1 MSIILAIFY
10 LLYFWLARR
19 RLDWALGLIIF
30 ALPFYE
36 IRFSFLGVPWT
47 ILSGLIWTAILAWS
61 TNLAERKWAGKIS
74 ACPLALT
81 WQFWRRI
88 IFGREII
95 LFLGFGATAL
105 LAAGIQPAALGA
117 GKAYFLEPLIFF
129 FLLNW
134 SERFSPGASEQNGPG
149 RRIFFWALVF
159 SALAVSGLAVAQK
172 LFNAAWVPEF
182 WPRVTGPYPYPNA
195 IGLYLGP
202 LVLIL
207 FGRLPALLPFRTRVA
222 TRARNPLDIAGIK
235 GFLADA
241 QNNAKWI
248 IVAITI
254 VLSLMAIFF
263 ARSEGAIIGMLAGLL
278 VIGLLTSKKWRW
290 ITLAAVALVGFGLLS
305 YGPARN
311 YALEKITLRDLSGE
325 IRKQQW
331 RETWEMLTASP
342 ANFALGAGLGGYQ
355 SAVAP
360 FHQAGI
366 FFNKDQDPDFRRKI
380 VIFDDRYKA
389 EHWQPVEVYLYPHNI
404 FLNFWT
410 ELGLA
415 GLLLFIWIMVK
426 SIKVLIADIRYPMS
440 DKISTFKLQITNL
453 ASGQD
458 KYLKLGLLGALVVII
473 VHGLVDV
480 PYFKNDLSLL
490 FWLIIFLIGSAQAR
504 AAGKSK

>member
-1 MSIILAIFY
+1 
-10 LLYFWLARR
+10 
-19 RLDWALGLIIF
+19 
-30 ALPFYE
+30 
-36 IRFSFLGVPWT
+36 
-47 ILSGLIWTAILAWS
+47 
-61 TNLAERKWAGKIS
+61 
-74 ACPLALT
+74 
-81 WQFWRRI
+81 
-88 IFGREII
+88 
-95 LFLGFGATAL
+95 
-105 LAAGIQPAALGA
+105 
-117 GKAYFLEPLIFF
+117 
-129 FLLNW
+129 
-134 SERFSPGASEQNGPG
+134 
-149 RRIFFWALVF
+149 
-159 SALAVSGLAVAQK
+159 
-172 LFNAAWVPEF
+172 
-182 WPRVTGPYPYPNA
+182 
-195 IGLYLGP
+195 
-202 LVLIL
+202 
-207 FGRLPALLPFRTRVA
+207 
-222 TRARNPLDIAGIK
+222 
-235 GFLADA
+235 
-241 QNNAKWI
+241 
-248 IVAITI
+248 
-254 VLSLMAIFF
+254 
-263 ARSEGAIIGMLAGLL
+263 
-278 VIGLLTSKKWRW
+278 
-290 ITLAAVALVGFGLLS
+290 
-305 YGPARN
+305 
-311 YALEKITLRDLSGE
+311 LRDLSGE